1 MQKILVGLSG
11 GVDSAVASYLL
22 KKQGF
27 DIIGVMMSIWDNS
40 YPIPKNK
47 DMDACL
53 GPEEDDIESVKK
65 IADFLKIPL
74 HILDCREEYKKVVIE
89 NFRNEYKQG
98 RTPNPCVW
106 CNAYIKFGVLPTTA
120 KKHGLAF
127 DKFATGHYANIKFN
141 DSIGMYQL
149 CKAFD
154 ETKDQ
159 TYFLYRLNQKILSQ
173 IVFPLGNLKKEEVR
187 NIAKEIG
194 MPVAQ
199 KPDSQDFYCGDYN
212 DILQFPINSG
222 DIIDKN
228 GKVLGKHNGIWNYTI
243 GKRKGLGLSGGT
255 KEPLYVINILA
266 KQNAIV
272 VGPKEDLYSKC
283 LTAVKVSW
291 GSIAAPTQQIQVAV
305 KIRQQHNP
313 AKATITPID
322 KSSVKVDFQE
332 AQMSITAGQ
341 SAVFYKDDVVLG
353 GGIIW
358 AASSCFK
365 SSIGSFS
372 LARSLSSIKT
382 QNFSKCRFKLSQP

>member
-1 MQKILVGLSG
+1 MEKFEKFKMKRILVGLSG
-11 GVDSAVASYLL
+11 GVDSAITAYLL

-27 DIIGVMMSIWDNS
+27 DVTGAMMSIWDNS
-40 YPIPKNK
+40 YPEPKNK
-47 DMDACL
+47 GVNACL
-53 GPEEDDIESVKK
+53 GPEDNDIESVKK

-74 HILDCREEYKKVVIE
+74 HILDCKEEYKKIVIE

-106 CNAYIKFGVLPTTA
+106 CNTYIKFGILPSIA
-120 KKHGLAF
+120 KKHGLVF

-141 DSIGMYQL
+141 YSIYMYQL

-173 IVFPLGNLKKEEVR
+173 AIFPLGKVKKEEVR

-212 DILQFPINSG
+212 DILQFPVNSG

-272 VGPKEDLYSKC
+272 VGTKEDLYSKC

-291 GSIAAPTQQIQVAV
+291 GSIAIPKQPIQATV
-305 KIRQQHNP
+305 KIRQQHKP
-313 AKATITPID
+313 AKANLTLINNT
-322 KSSVKVDFQE
+322 SVKVDFEE

-353 GGIIW
+353 GGII
-358 AASSCFK
+358 
-365 SSIGSFS
+365 
-372 LARSLSSIKT
+372 
-382 QNFSKCRFKLSQP
+382 Q